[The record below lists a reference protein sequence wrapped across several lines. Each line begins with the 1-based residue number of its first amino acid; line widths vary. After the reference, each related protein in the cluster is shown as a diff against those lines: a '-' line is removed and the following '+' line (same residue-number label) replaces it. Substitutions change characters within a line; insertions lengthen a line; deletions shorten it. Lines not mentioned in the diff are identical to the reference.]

1 MNDGKDR
8 TASEIEIRGYHPH
21 PCDFINLL
29 GDATEPLQKRT
40 GIRNA
45 EIDERKEADGTR
57 DLETTHSIKFVV
69 SIDKYTVIM

>member
-29 GDATEPLQKRT
+29 GDVTEPLQKRT
-40 GIRNA
+40 GVTDAAKTLTIR
-45 EIDERKEADGTR
+45 
-57 DLETTHSIKFVV
+57 L
-69 SIDKYTVIM
+69 